1 MRTKEK
7 IYLGHANLKRLL
19 SSVPFNNF
27 LSDKY
32 QTKRGLEWYDAIA
45 QALNT
50 LLRADTGADKVKGA
64 FQQSKLCTAEVAKQ
78 IITLVE
84 IYEGTEASK
93 QVSWKNYNVFYKE
106 ENGAFKKHFRQF
118 MLQQSQEQLPG
129 DSLKGLWTVYSI
141 RHGAVYRSFLDI
153 NFKKELHIYHLMSN
167 KRSRLTYCD
176 VDSQKNNRSISI
188 KGDLEGTLW
197 EYEVNGRFDKI
208 LEGRVNLIRGMVSIT
223 HEEHLGICPIIL
235 WRNNQ
240 SPKQIEDLPAT
251 AWGKVKDFENLVPGA
266 ESFEKS
272 LLIYYRY
279 LIENAE
285 NVYDPRPA
293 ENLNDWIGQYLKKKG
308 RTKYDIYLKALKI
321 RNWISLSR
329 QSNDPDKIRI
339 FYWSFDFNPLKQAI
353 IVKRVLKEG
362 DYSEIVFMGEMKFH
376 NDRFWIE
383 FDSGDQH
390 KVMMLQS
397 TGNAYPGNLYFLAMG
412 SAGFINFVND
422 PGDMLTEIVVPMDH
436 LPKNYHGR
444 ASLSYDEYK
453 ELNSIPLDLR
463 LYLNHRDHSILSF
476 DNPNSIKSSL
486 QKQMEA
492 SSYRGKYHV
501 YAYHR
506 YLDEAYRLIRFTL
519 EIDQL
524 AVATLKKVHA
534 DEPESIHVY
543 NGLAEGGHN
552 NLHIALEH
560 RDQSHTSFQKR
571 SRQEARLMI
580 DTSEGHKNRA
590 VMTGIV
596 SDADREGNPMSLPCV
611 LVRMDNYEEDFTG
624 YEKRF
629 KPLFNPDQTKDH
641 HTPQAHCLSHSD
653 EYRLLE
659 DLLWAR
665 QRSFLQN
672 RFPDQFH
679 QQEPVRE
686 RFLETYFDMIGGVFY
701 TDYSKENRRIQ
712 EIMNQ
717 QLNEL
722 MFD

>member
-7 IYLGHANLKRLL
+7 IYLGHPNLKRLL

-32 QTKRGLEWYDAIA
+32 QTRRGLEWYDAISE
-45 QALNT
+45 ALGK
-50 LLRADTGADKVKGA
+50 LLRADTGADKIKGA
-64 FQQSKLCTAEVAKQ
+64 FQQSKLCSLEVARQ
-78 IITLVE
+78 IVTLVE

-93 QVSWKNYNVFYKE
+93 QVSWKNYNVFYKPE
-106 ENGAFKKHFRQF
+106 GRAFRKHFRQYKIER
-118 MLQQSQEQLPG
+118 STEQLPE
-129 DSLKGLWTVYSI
+129 DALKGLWTVYSI
-141 RHGAVYRSFLDI
+141 RHGAVFRSFLEVD
-153 NFKKELHIYHLMSN
+153 FKKDLHIYHLMS
-167 KRSRLTYCD
+167 KKGRLTYCD
-176 VDSQKNNRSISI
+176 VDSRKNNRSIAI

-197 EYEVNGRFDKI
+197 HYEVNGRFDEI
-208 LEGRVNLIRGMVSIT
+208 LDGRVNLIRGMVTIT
-223 HEEHLGICPIIL
+223 HEGELGICPIIM
-235 WRNNQ
+235 WRNNE
-240 SPKQIEDLPAT
+240 STKEIGDLDDKT
-251 AWGKVKDFENLVPGA
+251 WGKIRDFENLVPDA

-285 NVYDPRPA
+285 NMYDPRPA
-293 ENLNDWIGQYLKKKG
+293 ENLNGWIKDYLRKRG
-308 RTKYDIYLKALKI
+308 RTKYDSYLKALKI
-321 RNWISLSR
+321 RKWVSLSR
-329 QSNDPDKIRI
+329 QSNDNNTIRV
-339 FYWSFDFNPLKQAI
+339 FYWSFDFHPLKQAI

-383 FDSGDQH
+383 FDSGDRH

-436 LPKNYHGR
+436 LPKKYHGR
-444 ASLSYDEYK
+444 YALSYDEFK
-453 ELNSIPLDLR
+453 HLNHIPIDLR

-486 QKQMEA
+486 QKQIEA
-492 SSYRGKYHV
+492 SAYQGKYHV

-506 YLDEAYRLIRFTL
+506 HLNEAYRLIRFTL

-534 DEPESIHVY
+534 DEPNSIYQY
-543 NGLAEGGHN
+543 NGLAEESHN

-560 RDQSHTSFQKR
+560 IEMARSHKKQT
-571 SRQEARLMI
+571 RQEARLMI
-580 DTSEGHKNRA
+580 DTSQGHRDRA

-596 SDADREGNPMSLPCV
+596 SDTDREGNPMSLPCV
-611 LVRMDNYEEDFTG
+611 LVRMDNYEEDFYE

-629 KPLFNPDQTKDH
+629 KSLVNPDQTEKH
-641 HTPQAHCLSHSD
+641 HSPKAHCFSD
-653 EYRLLE
+653 SEEYQLLE
-659 DLLWAR
+659 ELLWTR
-665 QRSFLQN
+665 QRAFLKK
-672 RFPDQFH
+672 RFPNLFH
-679 QQEPVRE
+679 QQNPERE

-712 EIMNQ
+712 QVLNQ
-717 QLNEL
+717 QLDEL
-722 MFD
+722 MLD

>member
-7 IYLGHANLKRLL
+7 IYLGHPNLKRLL

-32 QTKRGLEWYDAIA
+32 QTRRGLEWYDAISE
-45 QALNT
+45 ALAK
-50 LLRADTGADKVKGA
+50 LLRADTGADKIKGA
-64 FQQSKLCTAEVAKQ
+64 FQQSKLCSAEVAKQ
-78 IITLVE
+78 IVTLVE
-84 IYEGTEASK
+84 IYEGTESSK

-106 ENGAFKKHFRQF
+106 ESRAFKKHFRQYKIE
-118 MLQQSQEQLPG
+118 QSKEQLPEE
-129 DSLKGLWTVYSI
+129 SLKGLWTVYSI
-141 RHGAVYRSFLDI
+141 RHGAVFRSFLEV
-153 NFKKELHIYHLMSN
+153 NFKKELHIYHLMS
-167 KRSRLTYCD
+167 KGGRLTYCD
-176 VDSQKNNRSISI
+176 IDSRKNNRGITI

-197 EYEVNGRFDKI
+197 HYEVNGRFDRI
-208 LEGRVNLIRGMVSIT
+208 LNGRVNIIRGMVTIT
-223 HEEHLGICPIIL
+223 HEDQLGICPVL
-235 WRNNQ
+235 MWRDNE
-240 SPKQIEDLPAT
+240 STREIEDLEDT
-251 AWGKVKDFENLVPGA
+251 TWGKIRGFKRFVPGA

-272 LLIYYRY
+272 LMIYYRY

-293 ENLNDWIGQYLKKKG
+293 ENLNGWIKQYLRKRG
-308 RTKYDIYLKALKI
+308 RTKFDSYQKALKV
-321 RNWISLSR
+321 RKWVSLSR
-329 QSNDPDKIRI
+329 QSNDPDKIRV
-339 FYWSFDFNPLKQAI
+339 FYWSFDFHPLRQAI

-362 DYSEIVFMGEMKFH
+362 EYSEIVFMGEMKFH

-383 FDSGDQH
+383 FDSGDRH

-436 LPKNYHGR
+436 LPKEYHGR
-444 ASLSYDEYK
+444 YSLTYDEFK
-453 ELNSIPLDLR
+453 HLDHIPLDLR

-492 SSYRGKYHV
+492 ISYQGKYHV

-506 YLDEAYRLIRFTL
+506 HLDEAYRITRFTL
-519 EIDQL
+519 EIDRL
-524 AVATLKKVHA
+524 AVATLKKVYA
-534 DEPESIHVY
+534 DEPGNVYEY
-543 NGLAEGGHN
+543 NGLAEESQN

-560 RDQSHTSFQKR
+560 LEQARSHKKQT
-571 SRQEARLMI
+571 RQEARLI
-580 DTSEGHKNRA
+580 VDTSQGHRDRA

-611 LVRMDNYEEDFTG
+611 LVRMDNYEEDFYE

-629 KPLFNPDQTKDH
+629 KSLVNPDQTENY
-641 HTPQAHCLSHSD
+641 HTPRAHCFSD
-653 EYRLLE
+653 SEEYQLLE
-659 DLLWAR
+659 ELLWTR
-665 QRSFLQN
+665 QRPFLKK
-672 RFPDQFH
+672 RFPHLFH
-679 QQEPVRE
+679 QQKPERA

-712 EIMNQ
+712 QLLNQ

-722 MFD
+722 MLD

>member
-7 IYLGHANLKRLL
+7 IYLGHPNLKRLL

-32 QTKRGLEWYDAIA
+32 QTRRGLEWYDAISD
-45 QALNT
+45 ALGK
-50 LLRADTGADKVKGA
+50 LLRADTGADKIKGA

-78 IITLVE
+78 IVTLVE
-84 IYEGTEASK
+84 IYEDTESAK
-93 QVSWKNYNVFYKE
+93 QVSWKNYNIFYKE
-106 ENGAFKKHFRQF
+106 ESRAFKKHFRQF
-118 MLQQSQEQLPG
+118 MLEQSKERLPK
-129 DSLKGLWTVYSI
+129 DSLKGLWTVYSL
-141 RHGAVYRSFLDI
+141 RHGAVYRSFLEVD
-153 NFKKELHIYHLMSN
+153 FKKELHIYHLMN
-167 KRSRLTYCD
+167 KRGRLTYCD
-176 VDSQKNNRSISI
+176 IDSRKNNRSIVI

-197 EYEVNGRFDKI
+197 HYEVNGRFDRI
-208 LEGRVNLIRGMVSIT
+208 LDGRANIIRGMVTIT
-223 HEEHLGICPIIL
+223 HEDQLGICPVIL
-235 WRNNQ
+235 WRDNE
-240 SPKQIEDLPAT
+240 STKEIEDLEDT
-251 AWGKVKDFENLVPGA
+251 TWGKIRGFNNLVPGA

-272 LLIYYRY
+272 LMIYYRY

-293 ENLNDWIGQYLKKKG
+293 ENLNGWIKDYLRKRG
-308 RTKYDIYLKALKI
+308 RIKYDSYLKALKV
-321 RNWISLSR
+321 RKWISLSR
-329 QSNDPDKIRI
+329 QSNDPDKIRV
-339 FYWSFDFNPLKQAI
+339 FYWSFDFHPLKQAI

-383 FDSGDQH
+383 FDSGDRH

-436 LPKNYHGR
+436 LPQKYHGR
-444 ASLSYDEYK
+444 YALSYNEFK
-453 ELNSIPLDLR
+453 HLNHIPLDLR

-486 QKQMEA
+486 QKQLEA
-492 SSYRGKYHV
+492 SAYQGKYHV

-506 YLDEAYRLIRFTL
+506 YMDEAYRLIRFTL
-519 EIDQL
+519 DIDQL

-534 DEPESIHVY
+534 DEPDSIQTY
-543 NGLAEGGHN
+543 NGLAEESHN
-552 NLHIALEH
+552 NLQISLEH
-560 RDQSHTSFQKR
+560 LDTAQRSHKKR
-571 SRQEARLMI
+571 TPHEARLMI
-580 DTSEGHKNRA
+580 DTSEGHRGRA

-611 LVRMDNYEEDFTG
+611 LVRMDNYEEDF
-624 YEKRF
+624 YEYETRF
-629 KPLFNPDQTKDH
+629 KSLVNPDQTKNH
-641 HTPQAHCLSHSD
+641 QTPKAHCLSSSE
-653 EYRLLE
+653 EYQLLE
-659 DLLWAR
+659 ELLWTR
-665 QRSFLQN
+665 QRSFLKN
-672 RFPDQFH
+672 RFPHLFH
-679 QQEPVRE
+679 QQNPERE

-712 EIMNQ
+712 QVMNQ
-717 QLNEL
+717 QLDEL
-722 MFD
+722 MLE